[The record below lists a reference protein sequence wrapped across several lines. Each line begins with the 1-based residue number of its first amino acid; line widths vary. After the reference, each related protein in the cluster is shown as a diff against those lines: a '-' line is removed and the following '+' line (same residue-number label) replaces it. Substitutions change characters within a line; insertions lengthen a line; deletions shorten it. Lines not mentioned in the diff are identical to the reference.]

1 MTFKDLNQTLLRM
14 VVDFESQER
23 DFLNQ
28 IDDLNAYDAV
38 LRKAQDK
45 VWTADDYSN
54 IISSMNK

>member
-45 VWTADDYSN
+45 V
-54 IISSMNK
+54 